1 MKKIYKSIKLI
12 ALLVACLAIPSL
24 AGAQVVKNMYFNID
38 WQINSPFS
46 QDFSDKTSG
55 WGAHAE
61 AGYYV
66 IPNFSVGAFI
76 SYHTNNKYIDRQTLP
91 VSSTSAITSDQQ
103 HSIFQLP
110 FGAAFR
116 YNVAP
121 ESQFQPYAGVQLG
134 ASYSEMS
141 TYMNVI
147 LLSSSSEGYEI
158 CDRVIQWSG
167 NDGRG
172 HISRSKIKDMCI
184 MPPFVMRD
192 ILKVIRASETAEA
205 VIPLWEVI
213 PGEYEEYAHQV
224 LNSNAGKKGF
234 SYRYI
239 SHRPFRSGDI
249 YWIMEHQLQE
259 LKVDGRPCFEKVSLM
274 TDEATIHVTCSEYF
288 FWCCKELETI
298 FYHYS
303 ENHVEEL

>member
-24 AGAQVVKNMYFNID
+24 VGAQVVKNMYFNVD

-66 IPNFSVGAFI
+66 IPN
-76 SYHTNNKYIDRQTLP
+76 NKNIDRQTLP

-141 TYMNVI
+141 TYMNVMKVYDRNWGFYV
-147 LLSSSSEGYEI
+147 SPEI
-158 CDRVIQWSG
+158 GVNIYPWPNSIGFHLAGFYNYSTNKGTVFNYDMDKLQNFGFRVG
-167 NDGRG
+167 VA
-172 HISRSKIKDMCI
+172 
-184 MPPFVMRD
+184 F
-192 ILKVIRASETAEA
+192 
-205 VIPLWEVI
+205 
-213 PGEYEEYAHQV
+213 
-224 LNSNAGKKGF
+224 
-234 SYRYI
+234 
-239 SHRPFRSGDI
+239 
-249 YWIMEHQLQE
+249 
-259 LKVDGRPCFEKVSLM
+259 
-274 TDEATIHVTCSEYF
+274 
-288 FWCCKELETI
+288 
-298 FYHYS
+298 
-303 ENHVEEL
+303 